1 MKGLKGVT
9 AKSLPTPAL
18 PGCQSQRK
26 QIRRAERLCKGLTWN
41 KLLLRWQSNAQPYV
55 SLCRYLLRNNMDLNL
70 VGQIFHFIYIDP
82 AVKFGTPGFQ
92 TPIALDTA
100 VASGLNQIPQ
110 IFYGTSSEIH
120 RFSFVLK
127 AKKEPQTA
135 LCHCYQRTRGDCAVA
150 IACN

>member
-1 MKGLKGVT
+1 
-9 AKSLPTPAL
+9 
-18 PGCQSQRK
+18 
-26 QIRRAERLCKGLTWN
+26 
-41 KLLLRWQSNAQPYV
+41 
-55 SLCRYLLRNNMDLNL
+55 MDLHL

-100 VASGLNQIPQ
+100 VESGLNQIPQ

-120 RFSFVLK
+120 RFWFVLK